1 MSTQT
6 KSARP
11 VKAAKA
17 APVASATAVTPKA
30 VVLPNAIVEQIINLN
45 NAKEMIKKFEAQKE
59 AADAAIRAALG
70 DATVG
75 IVNGEERIKLSA
87 RENTYI
93 NQNILKESFPEAFE
107 AASYKTPFTVLV
119 TK

>member
-6 KSARP
+6 KSAKA
-11 VKAAKA
+11 VKAAVA
-17 APVASATAVTPKA
+17 APAVVVTPKV

-59 AADAAIRAALG
+59 AADTAIRAALG

-75 IVNGEERIKLSA
+75 IVNGEERIKLSP